1 MGSAFRPGAIAL
13 LAAAAAI
20 GGCGR
25 GPATT
30 PGPANFQ
37 DAMAEASR
45 QFQLNR
51 WQEAFAACDAAFRH
65 ADRAGAAGV
74 VTATDCAAVAAARLG
89 RPALALPHHERLF
102 AAHAERLRNA
112 SGRHRLANN
121 FGVLLVEAGRRQEGI
136 ERLEWALEAYAGT
149 PYHIAAYGA
158 FPARATVVKNLARAY
173 YETASDPA
181 VRAWVPEQASWLQE
195 HMTRNRNG
203 VNLSMGAASALDA
216 LAAIGRR
223 QANTDT
229 PAWEALVREWEPLE
243 EEIATAHPA
252 LAAACESVEIR
263 GTVIAACMREL
274 PQP

>member
-1 MGSAFRPGAIAL
+1 MGAAFRPFAIAL
-13 LAAAAAI
+13 LAAAAMT

-25 GPATT
+25 GPA
-30 PGPANFQ
+30 PARGPATFEE
-37 DAMAEASR
+37 AMAEASR

-51 WQEAFAACDAAFRH
+51 WQEAFTACDIAFKH
-65 ADRAGAAGV
+65 ADRAGTTGV
-74 VTATDCAAVAAARLG
+74 ITATDCAAVAAARLG
-89 RPALALPHHERLF
+89 RPGLALPHHERLF

-121 FGVLLVEAGRRQEGI
+121 FGVLLIEAGRRQEGI
-136 ERLEWALEAYAGT
+136 ARLEWAMEAYAGT

-158 FPARATVVKNLARAY
+158 FPARAMVVKNLARAW

-181 VRAWVPEQASWLQE
+181 VRAWVQEQGTWLQE
-195 HMTRNRNG
+195 HMDRNRNG
-203 VNLSMGAASALDA
+203 VNLSMGASSALDA
-216 LAAIGRR
+216 VATIGRR

-229 PAWEALVREWEPLE
+229 PAWEARVREWEPLE
-243 EEIATAHPA
+243 EGIAATNPG

-274 PQP
+274 PPP